1 LFRASLKSKRVLN
14 KQRLCI
20 FRIESFDANLD
31 GAYYY
36 FLEKQK
42 KNHQSW
48 AAKTYTKTWRIPST
62 IKRSFRRTRCS
73 RTTVSFYMYTC
84 VSFYRR
90 LSRSRMEKIGVQDL
104 FSLSSLSLL
113 ALLFAETDIFYSLF
127 LSRNRNS
134 R

>member
-1 LFRASLKSKRVLN
+1 VLFRASLKSKRVLQ
-14 KQRLCI
+14 KSAFLGS
-20 FRIESFDANLD
+20 ESFDANLD

-36 FLEKQK
+36 LEKQK